1 MRMTAPPING
11 NCVGHPT
18 SWWYPLV
25 SNRSS
30 GAERQE
36 NREGAKKAIAI
47 CLQCEVREQCLTY
60 SLEWEPT
67 GIWGGLPENDRGRM
81 RRRLGVR
88 LLRQSATDILGYP
101 PRV

>member
-1 MRMTAPPING
+1 
-11 NCVGHPT
+11 
-18 SWWYPLV
+18 
-25 SNRSS
+25 
-30 GAERQE
+30 
-36 NREGAKKAIAI
+36 
-47 CLQCEVREQCLTY
+47 LTY